1 MEDLA
6 LYNFT
11 VKSSIQDYSVFFIDD
26 AAKELKSTYKS
37 GDVVIIDQ
45 VVREAYPQLLDGDAI
60 PQDKVITIKAT
71 ERTKSYQGVEPI
83 IDQLISCGF
92 RKNHR
97 LIAIGGGITQD
108 VVAFMASI
116 LYRGVQWIFF
126 PTTLLAQGDSC
137 IGSKT
142 SINFNQYKNQV
153 GGFYPPQKII
163 IDSQFLH
170 TLTIAELKSGLGE
183 MAHYYVVAGQEDFDR
198 YKRDYSAALEDFN
211 VINGLTQRSL
221 MIKKSYIEIDEFD
234 RKERQV
240 FNYGHSFG
248 HAIESFYEY
257 AIPHGVA
264 VSFGMDMSNFVS
276 MKKGYIPE
284 SDFIH
289 MRELFTQIWS
299 EFSITDLDID
309 ILIAALKK
317 DKKNVNN
324 QLGLILNKGAGN
336 VFKDLTDPDE
346 TFRSWMIEYM
356 ETYHKNE
363 SK

>member
-11 VKSSIQDYSVFFIDD
+11 VKSSIQDYSVFFTDD
-26 AAKELKSTYKS
+26 AAKELQSAYQP

-45 VVREAYPQLLDGDAI
+45 IVQEAYPQLLDGDAI
-60 PQDKVITIKAT
+60 PQDKVIVIEAT

-83 IDQLISCGF
+83 INQLIRGGF

-153 GGFYPPQKII
+153 GGFNPPQKIF
-163 IDSQFLH
+163 IDPQFLR
-170 TLTIAELKSGLGE
+170 TLTLTELKSGLGE
-183 MAHYYVVAGQEDFDR
+183 MAHYFVVAGQEDFDR

-221 MIKKSYIEIDEFD
+221 EIKKSFVEIDEYD
-234 RKERQV
+234 LKERQV

-248 HAIESFYEY
+248 HAIESFYKY
-257 AIPHGVA
+257 AVPHGVA

-276 MKKGYIPE
+276 MKKGYIQE
-284 SDFIH
+284 SDFVH

-299 EFSITDLDID
+299 EFSIADLDVDVLID
-309 ILIAALKK
+309 ALKK
-317 DKKNVNN
+317 DKKNVDN
-324 QLGLILNKGAGN
+324 QLGLILNKGAGK
-336 VFKDLTDPDE
+336 VFKDFTDPDE

>member
-11 VKSSIQDYSVFFIDD
+11 VKSSIQDYSVFFTDD
-26 AAKELKSTYKS
+26 AAKELQSTYKP
-37 GDVVIIDQ
+37 GDIVVIDQ
-45 VVREAYPQLLDGDAI
+45 VVQQAYHQLLDGDVI
-60 PQDKVITIKAT
+60 PQDKVIAIEAT

-83 IDQLISCGF
+83 IDQLILGGF

-142 SINFNQYKNQV
+142 SINFNHYKNQV
-153 GGFYPPQKII
+153 GGFYPPQQIF
-163 IDSQFLH
+163 IDPQFLR
-170 TLTIAELKSGLGE
+170 TLTLAELKSGLGE
-183 MAHYYVVAGQEDFDR
+183 MTHYYVVAGQEDFDR
-198 YKRDYSAALEDFN
+198 FKRDYPAALQDFN
-211 VINGLTQRSL
+211 VINGLTKRSL
-221 MIKKSYIEIDEFD
+221 EIKKSYVEIDEYD

-248 HAIESFYEY
+248 HAIESFYKY
-257 AIPHGVA
+257 AVPHGVA

-276 MKKGYIPE
+276 MKKGYIQE

-289 MRELFTQIWS
+289 MRELFSQIWS
-299 EFSITDLDID
+299 EFSIADLDID
-309 ILIAALKK
+309 VLIDTLKK
-317 DKKNVNN
+317 DKKNVDN
-324 QLGLILNKGAGN
+324 QLGLILNKGAGK

-346 TFRSWMIEYM
+346 TFRSWMIEYIK
-356 ETYHKNE
+356 TYHKTN
-363 SK
+363 